1 MKTANFKL
9 VYLNTTFGWDDEF
22 LKKLGITKIH
32 TWYIFDA
39 NEVTNCC
46 EILPSYELIPVYE
59 APENE
64 FDMTEENKDE
74 FYDYMGLNPQ
84 DDTIYVHCSEIDPIA
99 QDLPS
104 EFKMKYIKDFEG
116 KNSSWLTALE
126 ASTVFNQG
134 YLHLL

>member
-1 MKTANFKL
+1 MKKANFKL
-9 VYLNTTFGWDDEF
+9 VKFDTTFGWDENF
-22 LKKLGITKIH
+22 LKQLGITKIF

-46 EILPSYELIPVYE
+46 ELMPSYECIPVYE

-64 FDMTEENKDE
+64 FDMTDENKDE

-84 DDTIYVHCSEIDPIA
+84 DDTQYIHCSSVDPIA

-126 ASTVFNQG
+126 ASAIFNQA